1 MQRRTFLR
9 SLAAV
14 ALAAPRLLRALPPGD
29 VTGKILTVR
38 GPIQPEDFGTVLIHE
53 HVLVDFIGADKTS
66 PDRWNRAEVVQRV
79 LPYLQEIKTLDV
91 QSLVECTPAYLGRDP
106 VLLKTLSEQTGLH
119 LLTNTGYYAAAGN
132 KFLPPQAYT
141 ETAEQ
146 LAQRW
151 IGEFNDGI
159 DGTGVRPGHM
169 KISVNAPKRTLEA
182 LDQKIITA
190 AGLTHRQTGL
200 TITSHTGLAQP
211 AREQLDLL
219 HGLGVHPS
227 AFIWTHAQAEA
238 FTNKT
243 LEPYA
248 ELAQRG
254 AWVSLDGVGDDN
266 AGTYAE
272 ILLFLKEK
280 TLLNRVLLSHDAGW
294 YRPGVATPGEP
305 NGGEFRPFTAIFKVL
320 LPRLRAAGFSETDLR
335 QLLVKNPAE
344 AFTIRVREP

>member
-9 SLAAV
+9 SLTG
-14 ALAAPRLLRALPPGD
+14 ALVLGPTLRPHRAD
-29 VTGKILTVR
+29 NVTGQILTVR
-38 GPIQPEDFGTVLIHE
+38 GPIKPEDFGTALIHE
-53 HVLVDFIGADKTS
+53 HVLVDFIGADKIT
-66 PDRWNRAEVVQRV
+66 PDRYNRAEVVQRV
-79 LPYLQEIKTLDV
+79 LPFLREIKSLGV

-106 VLLKTLSEQTGLH
+106 VLLNTLSEQSGLH

-141 ETAEQ
+141 ETAEG

-151 IGEFNDGI
+151 IREFREGI
-159 DGTGVRPGHM
+159 DGTRIRPGHM
-169 KISVNAPKRTLEA
+169 KISVNAPKRTLED
-182 LDQKIITA
+182 LDRKIVTA
-190 AGLTHRQTGL
+190 AGLTHLQTGL

-219 HGLGVHPS
+219 RSVGVHPS

-248 ELAQRG
+248 ELAQRR

-280 TLLNRVLLSHDAGW
+280 NLLNHVLLSHDAGW
-294 YRPGVATPGEP
+294 YRPGEP

-320 LPRLRAAGFSETDLR
+320 LPKLRAQGFSESDV
-335 QLLVKNPAE
+335 QQVLVKNPAE
-344 AFTIRVREP
+344 AFAIKPV

>member
-9 SLAAV
+9 SLAC
-14 ALAAPRLLRALPPGD
+14 ALVGSQFARLNGTEDL
-29 VTGKILTVR
+29 TGKILTVR
-38 GPIQPEDFGTVLIHE
+38 GPIRPEEFGTALIHE
-53 HVLVDFIGADKTS
+53 HVLVDFIGADKIS
-66 PDRWNRAEVVQRV
+66 PDRYKREEVVQRV
-79 LPYLQEIKTLDV
+79 LPFLQEINTLGV
-91 QSLVECTPAYLGRDP
+91 SSLVECTPAYLGRDP
-106 VLLKTLSEQTGLH
+106 VLLKTLSEKSTLH

-151 IGEFNDGI
+151 IREFREGI
-159 DGTGVRPGHM
+159 DGTGIRPGHM
-169 KISVNAPKRTLEA
+169 KISVNAPKRTLEE
-182 LDQKIITA
+182 LDRKIVTA

-200 TITSHTGLAQP
+200 TITSLTGMAQP

-219 HGLGVHPS
+219 RSLGVQPA

-254 AWVSLDGVGDDN
+254 AWVSLDGVSDDN

-272 ILLFLKEK
+272 ILHFLKEK
-280 TLLNRVLLSHDAGW
+280 NLLSHVLLSHDAGW
-294 YRPGVATPGEP
+294 YRPSEP
-305 NGGEFRPFTAIFKVL
+305 NGGEFRPFTAIFKGL
-320 LPRLRAAGFSETDLR
+320 LPKLRTQGFLEADIQ

-344 AFTIRVREP
+344 AFTIRVRS

>member
-9 SLAAV
+9 SLAAT
-14 ALAAPRLLRALPPGD
+14 LAAPRLLRANPPDD
-29 VTGKILTVR
+29 VTGRILTVR
-38 GPIQPEDFGTVLIHE
+38 GPIRPEAFGTALIHE
-53 HVLVDFIGADKTS
+53 HVLVDFIGADNIT
-66 PDRWNRAEVVQRV
+66 PDRYQRDDVVRRV
-79 LPYLQEIKTLDV
+79 LPFLREIKALGV

-106 VLLKTLSEQTGLH
+106 LLLKTLSEKTGLH

-132 KFLPPQAYT
+132 KYLPPQAYT

-151 IGEFNDGI
+151 IREFREGI
-159 DGTGVRPGHM
+159 DGTGIRPGHM
-169 KISVNAPKRTLEA
+169 KISVNASKRTLED
-182 LDQKIITA
+182 LDRKIVTA

-219 HGLGVHPS
+219 RGLGVSPS

-280 TLLNRVLLSHDAGW
+280 KQLNRVLLSHDAGW
-294 YRPGVATPGEP
+294 YRPGEP
-305 NGGEFRPFTAIFKVL
+305 NGGEFRPFTSIFKVL
-320 LPRLRAAGFSETDLR
+320 LPKLRAAGFSADDVR
-335 QLLVKNPAE
+335 QLLVTNPAE
-344 AFTIRVREP
+344 AFAIKGV

>member
-9 SLAAV
+9 TFAAT
-14 ALAAPRLLRALPPGD
+14 LAAPHLLRVGRAED

-38 GPIQPEDFGTVLIHE
+38 GPIKPDDFGTVLIHE
-53 HVLVDFIGADKTS
+53 HVLVDFIGADKIT
-66 PDRWNRAEVVQRV
+66 PDRYRRDDVVARV
-79 LPYLQEIKTLDV
+79 LPFLREIRALGV

-106 VLLKTLSEQTGLH
+106 VLLKTLSEQSGLH

-151 IGEFNDGI
+151 IREFREGI
-159 DGTGVRPGHM
+159 DSTGIRPGHM
-169 KISVNAPKRTLEA
+169 KISVNAPKRTLEE
-182 LDQKIITA
+182 LDRKIVTA

-219 HGLGVHPS
+219 RGLGVGPA

-280 TLLNRVLLSHDAGW
+280 NLLTRVLLSHDAGW
-294 YRPGVATPGEP
+294 YRPGEP

-320 LPRLRAAGFSETDLR
+320 LPKLREQGFSESNVR

-344 AFTIRVREP
+344 AFTIRIRMA

>member
-9 SLAAV
+9 SLAG
-14 ALAAPRLLRALPPGD
+14 ALAAAPTVGLHRADD

-38 GPIQPEDFGTVLIHE
+38 GPIRPEEFGTALIHE

-66 PDRWNRAEVVQRV
+66 PERWKREDVVQRV
-79 LPYLQEIKTLDV
+79 LPFLREIKALGV
-91 QSLVECTPAYLGRDP
+91 RSLVECTPAYLGRDP
-106 VLLKTLSEQTGLH
+106 MLLKTLSEKTGLH

-151 IGEFNDGI
+151 IREFREGI
-159 DGTGVRPGHM
+159 DGTGGPSHGVRPGHL
-169 KISVNAPKRTLEA
+169 KISVNAPKRTLEE
-182 LDQKIITA
+182 LDRKIATA

-219 HGLGVHPS
+219 RGLGVHSS

-272 ILLFLKEK
+272 ILQFLKEK
-280 TLLNRVLLSHDAGW
+280 SLLNRVLLSHDAGW
-294 YRPGVATPGEP
+294 YRPGEP
-305 NGGEFRPFTAIFKVL
+305 NGGEFRPFTAVFKVL
-320 LPRLRAAGFSETDLR
+320 LPKLRAAGFSENEVR

-344 AFTIRVREP
+344 AFTIRVRTL

>member
-1 MQRRTFLR
+1 MQRRSFLC
-9 SLAAV
+9 SLPV
-14 ALAAPRLLRALPPGD
+14 ALAAPWLLRANPPDD
-29 VTGKILTVR
+29 VTGQILTVR
-38 GPIQPEDFGTVLIHE
+38 GPIKPTDFGTALIHE
-53 HVLVDFIGADKTS
+53 HVLVDFIGADKIT
-66 PDRWNRAEVVQRV
+66 PDRYRRDEVATRV
-79 LPYLQEIKTLDV
+79 LPFLQEIKALGV
-91 QSLVECTPAYLGRDP
+91 NSLVECTPAYLGRDP
-106 VLLKTLSEQTGLH
+106 LLLKTLSEKTGLH

-132 KFLPPQAYT
+132 RYLPPQAYA

-151 IGEFNDGI
+151 IGEFREGI
-159 DGTGVRPGHM
+159 DGTGIRPGHL
-169 KISVNAPKRTLEA
+169 KISVNAPKRTLEE
-182 LDQKIITA
+182 LDRKIVTA

-219 HGLGVHPS
+219 RGLGVSPS

-248 ELAQRG
+248 EIAQRG
-254 AWVSLDGVGDDN
+254 AWVSLDGVSDDN

-272 ILLFLKEK
+272 ILQFLKEK
-280 TLLNRVLLSHDAGW
+280 NRLDRVLLSHDAGW
-294 YRPGVATPGEP
+294 YRPGEP

-320 LPRLRAAGFSETDLR
+320 LPKLRAQGFSESDVR
-335 QLLVKNPAE
+335 QLLVTNPAA
-344 AFTIRVREP
+344 AFAIRVRGL